1 MHPILYRIIKFIANL
16 QGILRQWYLRQI
28 YLPIVRSGQNSGKIS
43 FRLLNSDWR
52 NTQMIL
58 KVMGAQCDPSAYIE
72 SHLSIHNARMDYHH
86 LRVGFGCYIGNDCF
100 IDLSDQVIL
109 EENVTVAM
117 RVTILTHFD
126 AGNSAAKNI
135 FPSSTGQVVI
145 QRGAYI
151 GAGSI
156 ILPGVT
162 IHQNAVVA
170 AGAVVIDDVP
180 PSVIVGG
187 VPARVLRDL
196 SQ

>member
-1 MHPILYRIIKFIANL
+1 
-16 QGILRQWYLRQI
+16 
-28 YLPIVRSGQNSGKIS
+28 
-43 FRLLNSDWR
+43 
-52 NTQMIL
+52 
-58 KVMGAQCDPSAYIE
+58 
-72 SHLSIHNARMDYHH
+72 
-86 LRVGFGCYIGNDCF
+86 
-100 IDLSDQVIL
+100 
-109 EENVTVAM
+109 
-117 RVTILTHFD
+117 
-126 AGNSAAKNI
+126 
-135 FPSSTGQVVI
+135 
-145 QRGAYI
+145 AYI